1 MNQDKDNSVNAADGR
16 EGNGRRTWSA
26 PKLVRLRAHEAEGGA
41 NPLTPEG
48 QFATGS

>member
-1 MNQDKDNSVNAADGR
+1 MNHGSDKSTMGSDERGTS
-16 EGNGRRTWSA
+16 GRRAWSA
-26 PKLVRLRAHEAEGGA
+26 PRLVRLGAREAEGGA